1 MILPNV
7 RASFGRTEAGYLIWL
22 LTRGAESARAREE
35 QRLREVGFDAILD
48 DPRTLNALLA
58 HDGGM
63 STAPQNLVFYVL
75 VRHALLEHGITDRT
89 MADYI
94 SALLTNYGAGKR
106 AWRVDDADPTE
117 YSYLID
123 LISAAESASGHH
135 AFMLHA
141 HLGDFALWL
150 SGIFPDHI
158 TARVQRR
165 GAPPIQYY
173 ESLGASGYRNAAHHN
188 AAEKNGM
195 REVYSHCADAFPHLR
210 VALNS
215 IADRHFFPAPTSSI
229 ERMLR
234 QVADSFEV
242 NGNS

>member
-1 MILPNV
+1 VILPNV

-22 LTRGAESARAREE
+22 LTRGSESGREREE
-35 QRLREVGFDAILD
+35 QRLRDAGFDALLD

-58 HDGGM
+58 AGGGL

-75 VRHALLEHGITDRT
+75 VRHTLLEHGITDRT

-94 SALLTNYGAGKR
+94 SAMLTAFGSGKR
-106 AWRVDDADPTE
+106 AWRVEDGDATE

-158 TARVQRR
+158 SARVQRR

-173 ESLGASGYRNAAHHN
+173 ESLGASGYRTAATHN
-188 AAEKNGM
+188 AAQKNGM
-195 REVYSHCADAFPHLR
+195 RDVYRHCADAFPDLR
-210 VALNS
+210 IALNAIS
-215 IADRHFFPAPTSSI
+215 DRHFFPARGSSI